1 MFTIAEGFPTNDTH
15 IDRIGFASFCV
26 RFLLAVWMGMVQ
38 IIDSHICGGFTV
50 ELKQINDGQILKCG
64 NISL

>member
-26 RFLLAVWMGMVQ
+26 RFLLAVWMGVMQ
-38 IIDSHICGGFTV
+38 IIDSQISSGFNV
-50 ELKQINDGQILKCG
+50 ELKQINNGQI
-64 NISL
+64 